1 MRRKI
6 RILRLFP
13 WNDGSLSQYLL
24 NNANFITAAVVFL
37 VCLRII
43 FDITR
48 NKSF

>member
-1 MRRKI
+1 MRTKVRT
-6 RILRLFP
+6 LRFFP

-24 NNANFITAAVVFL
+24 NNAIFITAAVVFL

-48 NKSF
+48 N